1 MGSTNQHITISKI
14 EDLSALRRDNFILAL
29 QAGVPGAFAE
39 LYETYSRR
47 LYHAI
52 LAITRNHQDTEDAL
66 QETFLRVH
74 MKIHTFEGRSSIYS
88 WLTRIAINSGL
99 MVLRRR
105 RSQREILFDP
115 HPKGQSAHVLTN
127 TVALEIR
134 DSALDP
140 EQSYD
145 LRQCAFKLL
154 HAIEHLDP
162 KLKTPI
168 LMQAILGSSLEE
180 IARAMDISEAAVK
193 SRLHRARRRLST
205 RQGIQR
211 LGPQLRSVNVH
222 EQNQTIVHDLAPT
235 SSVFNRV

>member
-52 LAITRNHQDTEDAL
+52 FAIARNHQDTQDAL
-66 QETFLRVH
+66 QEAFLRVH
-74 MKIHTFEGRSSIYS
+74 LKIYTFEGRSSIYS
-88 WLTRIAINSGL
+88 WLTRIAINSAL

-134 DSALDP
+134 DSAPDP

-145 LRQCAFKLL
+145 LRQRAFKLL
-154 HAIEHLDP
+154 RAIEHLDP
-162 KLKTPI
+162 KLQTPI
-168 LMQAILGSSLEE
+168 LMQALLGSSVEE

-205 RQGIQR
+205 RQGIQH
-211 LGPQLRSVNVH
+211 LEPQRRSVV
-222 EQNQTIVHDLAPT
+222 LGC
-235 SSVFNRV
+235 